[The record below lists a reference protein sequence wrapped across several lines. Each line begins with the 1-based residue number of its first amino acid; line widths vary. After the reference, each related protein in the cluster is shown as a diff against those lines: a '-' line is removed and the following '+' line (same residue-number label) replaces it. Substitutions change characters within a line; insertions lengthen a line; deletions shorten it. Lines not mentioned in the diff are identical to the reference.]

1 MFYLV
6 LEQQFLIYRL
16 VLYSLSLIIIDE
28 SPGVIH
34 TLFKNL
40 YWEFVDISSQER
52 LLTFV

>member
-6 LEQQFLIYRL
+6 LEQKFLIYRL
-16 VLYSLSLIIIDE
+16 ALHSLSLIIIDE
-28 SPGVIH
+28 SPGVMH

-40 YWEFVDISSQER
+40 YWELVDVLSQER